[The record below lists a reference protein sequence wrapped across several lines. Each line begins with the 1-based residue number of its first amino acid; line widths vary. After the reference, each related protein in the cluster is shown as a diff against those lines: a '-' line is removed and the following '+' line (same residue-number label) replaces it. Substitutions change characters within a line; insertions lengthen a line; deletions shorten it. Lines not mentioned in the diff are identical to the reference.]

1 MLAYSVIVRSDIMI
15 YTSVIISFITQLLG
29 VAASDTSLSSQEYET
44 IKNFLEKEINRLRE
58 CDNVNN

>member
-1 MLAYSVIVRSDIMI
+1 MI